1 MYARDG
7 LIILA
12 LPLQHSLSIAHK
24 LHPAVDVLFL
34 KRGKVLEVL
43 FGFGGGGPT
52 ANYKQPVGNFETG
65 KVAPSLG
72 SPQCTA
78 PQTVRIQMCYEH

>member
-7 LIILA
+7 LVILA

-43 FGFGGGGPT
+43 FGFGGGGGQLQIISNLWET
-52 ANYKQPVGNFETG
+52 LRPVRW
-65 KVAPSLG
+65 L
-72 SPQCTA
+72 
-78 PQTVRIQMCYEH
+78 HL